1 MIFLYLYNLFISLI
15 KLKNIYQKHTKKEQN
30 YKFKIDKITYS
41 KSPSRKRITL
51 PKISLHCILK
61 IFFALINTLQIYRVM
76 IMLQEINIKIRTCH
90 YIDDI
95 INFEGFGLDNIWID
109 KNDTKSIFG
118 YHISY
123 KLLIG
128 AKPYA

>member
-1 MIFLYLYNLFISLI
+1 
-15 KLKNIYQKHTKKEQN
+15 
-30 YKFKIDKITYS
+30 
-41 KSPSRKRITL
+41 
-51 PKISLHCILK
+51 
-61 IFFALINTLQIYRVM
+61 
-76 IMLQEINIKIRTCH
+76 MLQEINIKIRTCH

-123 KLLIG
+123 KRLIG